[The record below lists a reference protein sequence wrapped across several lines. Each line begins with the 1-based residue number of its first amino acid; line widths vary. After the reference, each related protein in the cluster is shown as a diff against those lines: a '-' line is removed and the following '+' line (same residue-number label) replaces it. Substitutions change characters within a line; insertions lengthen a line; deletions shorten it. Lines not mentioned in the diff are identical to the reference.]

1 MPIPQ
6 IVILGGGFAGVAAAR
21 RLERRLRVGEASIT
35 LVSRDNFTLFTPM
48 LPEVCSGGIETRHI
62 VSPVRGQLRRTQ
74 YVLGEITHIDLDAQR
89 VDLQH
94 TITGTKMTLGYDH
107 LILALG
113 SVTSTFN
120 IPGVAERSLP
130 LKTIEDAE
138 TLRNRIIATLE
149 LADVAVDPSERSR
162 LLSYAVVG
170 GGYTG
175 CEAVGELSD
184 LFRSVTRYYKT
195 IRPEDVKISLV
206 EAGKKLLPD
215 LPARMG
221 EYTTEHLRAQGV
233 QLEIGDGVALV
244 DENGITLQSGRRIET
259 STVIWSA
266 GVRPAPAV
274 LDLPVDH
281 ARNGGIFT
289 ERDMQVRGRPGV
301 WALGDCAWVPT
312 AKADSWYP
320 PTAQHAIREG
330 PALAD
335 NIVATLRGEPTK
347 PFDFT
352 ALGTMASLGGRRG
365 VVAFPNG
372 FILTGFLAWA
382 LWRSYYLARLP
393 GLDRRLRVTFDWTL
407 DLFFSRDIAEFRV
420 YTERSH
426 QMAAVDAGLVPK

>member
-21 RLERRLRVGEASIT
+21 RLEARLRDGEASIT
-35 LVSRDNFTLFTPM
+35 LISRDNFTLFTPM

-74 YVLGEITHIDLDAQR
+74 YVLGEILHVDLDNKR

-94 TITGTKMTLGYDH
+94 TITGSKMTLSFDH
-107 LILALG
+107 LVLALG

-149 LADVAVDPSERSR
+149 LADVAVDPVERQR

-184 LFRSVTRYYKT
+184 LFRSISRYYRT
-195 IRPEDVKISLV
+195 IRPEEIKVCLV

-215 LPARMG
+215 LPAKMG
-221 EYTTEHLRAQGV
+221 EYTTEHLRRQGI
-233 QLEIGDGVALV
+233 QLEIGDGVSLV

-281 ARNGGIFT
+281 ARNGGIYT
-289 ERDMQVRGRPGV
+289 ERDMQVRGRPGI
-301 WALGDCAWVPT
+301 WALGDCAWIPMEQPDT
-312 AKADSWYP
+312 WYA
-320 PTAQHAIREG
+320 PTAQYAIREG
-330 PALAD
+330 PAVAD
-335 NIVATLRGEPTK
+335 NIIATLRGKPTK
-347 PFDFT
+347 PFNFT
-352 ALGTMASLGGRRG
+352 SLGTMASLGGRKG

-407 DLFFSRDIAEFRV
+407 DLFFPRDIAEFRV

-426 QMAAVDAGLVPK
+426 QMAATSAGLVPK